1 MREVFKLTTPDLT
14 THFGF
19 QWVVGEWRE
28 TDGSGGLCGPG
39 WLHHY
44 SSPLVAVLHNPAH
57 AMLSPFK
64 LWRAEARGSLKDDRG
79 LKGGSTGLRL
89 VEELIPVV
97 FTPRQLASYAHLCA
111 DAAEYAATEAAKYAA
126 KYAAEYA
133 ANAAKYAED
142 AADAAKYAE
151 YAAAAAKY
159 AANAAVNAAKYAAK
173 YAANLDFHSFALKAL
188 VSHEGT

>member
-126 KYAAEYA
+126 KYAAVNAAKYA
-133 ANAAKYAED
+133 ANAADD
-142 AADAAKYAE
+142 AAD
-151 YAAAAAKY
+151 